1 MYIKCDYAEQQCLSR
16 ALWRQTGTY
25 SPYVIHQFVGR
36 PINVYFFSRITPL
49 FHHVTTSV
57 ISIHCFAVPVVLS
70 AVIYSCLL
78 LVSPP
83 AQPGCTWCVFYCI
96 FCRYCAV
103 LEFDVVP
110 YLGNKSWSE
119 ADTGLSVSQILGL
132 VSLTVLGNKK
142 TWQCYSNYIS
152 IWYFYIRATV

>member
-1 MYIKCDYAEQQCLSR
+1 MWLCRTTMSISGPVAANWHLLPLCNTSICWKTNKC
-16 ALWRQTGTY
+16 
-25 SPYVIHQFVGR
+25 I
-36 PINVYFFSRITPL
+36 FFSRITPL